1 MCFGVKPAKRSVGLE
16 LESVCVV
23 SSRFDTLSSD
33 CSITM
38 KTVKNESWLA
48 YTLASR
54 VDKRNM
60 SVHPYRIYDTQTKQL
75 VTRNAQ
81 LA

>member
-1 MCFGVKPAKRSVGLE
+1 ME
-16 LESVCVV
+16 
-23 SSRFDTLSSD
+23 
-33 CSITM
+33 
-38 KTVKNESWLA
+38 TVKNESWLA

-60 SVHPYRIYDTQTKQL
+60 SVHPYRFYDTQTKQL